1 VTRAL
6 PILLLAVAAATG
18 AGCGDDQRVKPRTPV
33 RLTLAAPRDGVTTRE
48 DTARVSGR
56 VSPGNARVLVLGE
69 RVSVSG
75 GRFET
80 SVDLREGSNVIDV
93 GASAPGAR
101 ATWRALRVTRR
112 SAITLPD
119 VVGQE
124 TVDAVKTLE
133 ALGFKVAVT
142 IDEGLLDAF
151 RNRPRVVCESTP
163 QAGSQL
169 EPGGEVELLVAK
181 RC

>member
-1 VTRAL
+1 M
-6 PILLLAVAAATG
+6 
-18 AGCGDDQRVKPRTPV
+18 
-33 RLTLAAPRDGVTTRE
+33 
-48 DTARVSGR
+48 
-56 VSPGNARVLVLGE
+56 LVLGE

-112 SAITLPD
+112 SAIALPD